1 MSFRQKKI
9 SSLVQEALSK
19 IFIHKI
25 SDSKLGFITITAV
38 KVSPDLKIAKV
49 YISVYQ
55 KENREYALEH
65 LESMKGFLRGELAR
79 EVNLRNTPELNFH
92 IDDTQDYVER
102 MDEIFKSIKKNDNS
116 ENE

>member
-19 IFIHKI
+19 IFIHKV
-25 SDSKLGFITITAV
+25 SDSKLGFVTITSV
-38 KVSPDLKIAKV
+38 KVSSDLKIAKV

-65 LESMKGFLRGELAR
+65 LEAMKGFLRGELAR
-79 EVNLRNTPELNFH
+79 EVNLRSTPELNFY

-102 MDEIFKSIKKNDNS
+102 MEEIFKTIKKNDNT